1 MAMIKILL
9 SKKLGE
15 VRMSQAELARRTGI
29 RPNTINE
36 LYHEIAYGIKF
47 EHLDK
52 ICSVL
57 KCDVSELIV
66 FLPDSSKIKKRR

>member
-1 MAMIKILL
+1 MIKILL

-15 VRMSQAELARRTGI
+15 LRITQADLARRTGI

-36 LYHEIAYGIKF
+36 LYHEIAYSIKF
-47 EHLDK
+47 EHLEK

-57 KCDVSELIV
+57 ECDISELIV
-66 FLPDSSKIKKRR
+66 WIPDPPDKRKNH